1 MRVGPNWYGSFCK
14 RNMNFTKIGILL
26 DSKFKK
32 LNSQDEFKDLQR
44 TSEYDGQTKM
54 ADTNLS
60 KNVHYGSL
68 GKKFS
73 GLISWDHGHKLII
86 YSQSYSRI

>member
-14 RNMNFTKIGILL
+14 RNMNFTKIDILL

-44 TSEYDGQTKM
+44 TSEYDGQKKM
-54 ADTNLS
+54 TDTNLS
-60 KNVHYGSL
+60 KNVHYSKMGYVYPSVGPKL
-68 GKKFS
+68 GFFS
-73 GLISWDHGHKLII
+73 YQDL
-86 YSQSYSRI
+86 Q